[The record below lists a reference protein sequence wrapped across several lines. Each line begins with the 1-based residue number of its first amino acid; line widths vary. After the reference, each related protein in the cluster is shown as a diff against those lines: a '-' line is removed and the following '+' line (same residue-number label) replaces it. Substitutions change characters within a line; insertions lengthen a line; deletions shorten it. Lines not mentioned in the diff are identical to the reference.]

1 MGSSCFAVTLVPGA
15 CTGRR
20 QRATVGILAGH
31 TPAGPCVPTPMPMP
45 RRILALYLVTLWAL
59 ALLPLGAG
67 GGPWVATVPFATIE
81 AALGRGLTAGT
92 VVSLAGNV
100 AAFVPLGLLAPQVSP
115 RWRSWPRALALGLA
129 VSLAIEV
136 AQLGISLALG
146 HPYRQADIDDLLLN
160 VAGTGVGFA
169 LWRGRRRRVAR

>member
-92 VVSLAGNV
+92 VVSLA
-100 AAFVPLGLLAPQVSP
+100 
-115 RWRSWPRALALGLA
+115 
-129 VSLAIEV
+129 
-136 AQLGISLALG
+136 LG